1 MASFRIYL
9 HFEGE
14 LEKKA
19 EPFFAF
25 AGELANGVVQ
35 VYLEMLTEEE
45 IAELQR
51 EAMRKRYKR
60 ERERLFY
67 HHMKFKIKQRVEER
81 EKKKE
86 TSRKTKKEEKPI
98 SDFDRIFGSI
108 LEGF

>member
-45 IAELQR
+45 IVELQR

-67 HHMKFKIKQRVEER
+67 DHMKFKIKQRVEER
-81 EKKKE
+81 EKK
-86 TSRKTKKEEKPI
+86 TVKKEEKPI

-108 LEGF
+108 LEGL